1 MDAAI
6 TQDTALAE
14 IIELVIG
21 NQTEFTK
28 DGVKALVKTIFQIY
42 EQEYL
47 NNKAKDIV
55 LPEAE
60 LLNQYGI
67 EILSTKFTRTQIDN
81 NQLEFLISYLPKLP
95 EGQFVRVKNPKGI
108 YKLRE
113 ELLNHLGEE
122 IYKITISY
130 SGEENNKVKTL
141 NIYKNKKNVA

>member
-130 SGEENNKVKTL
+130 SGEEDNKIKTL
-141 NIYKNKKNVA
+141 NIYKNKKNIA

>member
-1 MDAAI
+1 MDTAI

-42 EQEYL
+42 KQEYL
-47 NNKAKDIV
+47 NDNKKDVI

-60 LLNQYGI
+60 LLSQYGI
-67 EILSTKFTRTQIDN
+67 EIINTKFSKTQIDKS
-81 NQLEFLISYLPKLP
+81 QLEFLISYLPKLP
-95 EGQFVRVKNPKGI
+95 EGQFARVKNPKGI

-122 IYKITISY
+122 TYKITIVY
-130 SGEENNKVKTL
+130 SGEENNKTKTL
-141 NIYKNKKNVA
+141 NIYKNKKNIA

>member
-1 MDAAI
+1 MDTAI

-130 SGEENNKVKTL
+130 SGEEDNKIKTL
-141 NIYKNKKNVA
+141 NIYKNKKNIA

>member
-1 MDAAI
+1 MDTAI

-60 LLNQYGI
+60 LLSQYGI
-67 EILSTKFTRTQIDN
+67 EIINTKFTRTQIDN

-95 EGQFVRVKNPKGI
+95 EGQFAIVKNPKGI

-113 ELLNHLGEE
+113 ELLNHLGKET
-122 IYKITISY
+122 YKITISY
-130 SGEENNKVKTL
+130 SGEEDNKIKTL
-141 NIYKNKKNVA
+141 NIYKNKKNIA

>member
-1 MDAAI
+1 MDTTI
-6 TQDTALAE
+6 TE

-47 NNKAKDIV
+47 NSNTKDVV

-67 EILSTKFTRTQIDN
+67 EILSTKFTRTQIDDA
-81 NQLEFLISYLPKLP
+81 QLEFLISYLPKLP
-95 EGQFVRVKNPKGI
+95 EGQFARLKNPKGI

-122 IYKITISY
+122 TYKITISY
-130 SGEENNKVKTL
+130 SGEGNNKTKTL
-141 NIYKNKKNVA
+141 SIYKNKKNVA

>member
-1 MDAAI
+1 MDTAI

-95 EGQFVRVKNPKGI
+95 EGQYARVKNPKGI

-113 ELLNHLGEE
+113 ELLNHLGKET
-122 IYKITISY
+122 YKITISY
-130 SGEENNKVKTL
+130 SGEEDKKIKTL
-141 NIYKNKKNVA
+141 NIYKNKKNIA